1 MKEPEVIYDY
11 DITITAKIDY
21 GDMLFQNSQTVH
33 SFDRKTLN
41 TARELVEL
49 RCKADLMAAKHNS

>member
-11 DITITAKIDY
+11 DITITAKLDY
-21 GDMLFQNSQTVH
+21 GDIAIKNSQMVH

-41 TARELVEL
+41 AARELVEL